1 MYCKNCGIKIS
12 RFASVCKECGTPIRS
27 EKTAKKKN
35 ATFYDSKDINNGADI
50 RNNTR
55 KTKVNT
61 SKKIDNREISNK
73 HMDIRFDKTIIGWIL
88 LGLTFPAIGFFI
100 FLIKKKS
107 NPSFAIKVLTGTVI
121 GAFILIIMNIL
132 TR

>member
-1 MYCKNCGIKIS
+1 M
-12 RFASVCKECGTPIRS
+12 A
-27 EKTAKKKN
+27 EKKST
-35 ATFYDSKDINNGADI
+35 TFSDSKDINNGADI

-73 HMDIRFDKTIIGWIL
+73 CKDIRFDKTIIGWIL